1 MTLDSEQTRH
11 TGEKRRVPENAY
23 RDSVFSLVKQK
34 GKGWA
39 SLHTLSKDN
48 SVTGL
53 WIIKVFLIRLT
64 VQISLSCEEYPLKS

>member
-34 GKGWA
+34 GKG
-39 SLHTLSKDN
+39 
-48 SVTGL
+48 
-53 WIIKVFLIRLT
+53 
-64 VQISLSCEEYPLKS
+64 